1 MISTS
6 MTNACRLFFLLAML
20 CVVLSAPAAADP
32 ARYASIRRDEAFL
45 REGPS
50 YANKVLWVYHRKNF
64 PVMIIGSFDAWR
76 RVKDVDGTVGW
87 MHHTQLSDARTVVFI
102 GFTKSQ
108 LREDAKPTS
117 GIVAYVEPGVVAK
130 LKACKLAECEVETS
144 GVEGWVSKKNIWG
157 VEFSEV
163 F

>member
-1 MISTS
+1 MISTP
-6 MTNACRLFFLLAML
+6 MKNARRLFLSFVLLSLA
-20 CVVLSAPAAADP
+20 LSAPAAADP
-32 ARYASIRRDEAFL
+32 ARYASIRRDQAFL

-50 YANKVLWVYHRKNF
+50 YAHKVLWVYKRKNY
-64 PVMIIGSFDAWR
+64 PVMIIGTFDAWR

-102 GFTKSQ
+102 GFTKS
-108 LREDAKPTS
+108 LVREDAKPTAR
-117 GIVAYVEPGVVAK
+117 IVAYVEPGVVAK
-130 LKACKLAECEVETS
+130 LKACKLAVCEVETS
-144 GVEGWVSKKNIWG
+144 GVEGWVNKKNIWG

>member
-1 MISTS
+1 MISS
-6 MTNACRLFFLLAML
+6 PMKNARRLFFSFVLLSLAL
-20 CVVLSAPAAADP
+20 FVQAAADP
-32 ARYASIRRDEAFL
+32 ARYASIRRDQAFL

-50 YANKVLWVYHRKNF
+50 YAHKVLWIYKRKNY
-64 PVMIIGSFDAWR
+64 PVMIIGTFDAWR

-117 GIVAYVEPGVVAK
+117 GIVAYAEPGVVAK
-130 LKACKLAECEVETS
+130 
-144 GVEGWVSKKNIWG
+144 
-157 VEFSEV
+157 
-163 F
+163 